1 LSRIFSL
8 VILPILLSISVYF
21 LIFKPESAEKY
32 SVSIAVSKT
41 PLSTPFYI
49 AKAINA
55 FENTCVDVEYDEVL
69 GGVVAFDKVIR
80 GEVEFSTTSDSVIT
94 FKSLA
99 KHDFVTHAMFVQSD
113 NDVKLLT
120 QSSKEITSI
129 AQLKGS
135 KVGVTKGSASEYF
148 LSTLLAIEGLSVDDV
163 ELYDYK
169 PAELING
176 LANNEVDAIVPW
188 EPFAFNAINKL
199 EGQVDIQETK
209 NINTLS
215 FNLISKRPD
224 DLMVK
229 KATCIIQGLNNAI
242 AYIASNPKESKEIVI
257 EQLNLDHSFID
268 WVWDD
273 YIFKL
278 GLNQS
283 LILNIKSQAAW
294 AIEMQMSEH
303 NEMPNVSDFLD
314 SRAMLQVDPGA
325 VNIPL

>member
-1 LSRIFSL
+1 LSRILYFF
-8 VILPILLSISVYF
+8 IFPILLSITAYF
-21 LIFKPESAEKY
+21 LFLKPDHIEKHP
-32 SVSIAVSKT
+32 VSIAVSKT
-41 PLSTPFYI
+41 PLSSPFYI
-49 AKAINA
+49 AKSINA
-55 FENTCVDVEYDEVL
+55 FENTCVEVEYHEVL
-69 GGVVAFDKVIR
+69 GGVVAFDKVIE
-80 GEVEFSTTSDSVIT
+80 GEVDFSTTSDSVIT

-99 KHDFVTHAMFVQSD
+99 NHDFVTHAMFVQSD

-120 QSSKEITSI
+120 QRSKNFTSI
-129 AQLKGS
+129 SKLKGS
-135 KVGVTKGSASEYF
+135 KIGVTKGSASEYF

-169 PAELING
+169 PEDLING
-176 LANNEVDAIVPW
+176 IENNEVDAVVPW
-188 EPFAFNAINKL
+188 EPFAFNIINKL
-199 EGQVDIQETK
+199 TDQVDIQETK

-215 FNLISKRPD
+215 FNLISKRAD

-229 KATCIIQGLNNAI
+229 KATCIIQGLNIAI
-242 AYIASNPKESKEIVI
+242 AYIASNPEESKKIVI
-257 EQLNLDHSFID
+257 KELNLEHSFID

-303 NEMPNVSDFLD
+303 NATPNVNDFLD
-314 SRAMLQVDPGA
+314 SRAMLQVDPSA